1 MSRAFAWHFV
11 PDQQNFKKTYI
22 VRYKKTLLKR
32 FCSTIR
38 IDKKVTCFKYKLFGS
53 KQSCSV
59 DPKDCMIKTY
69 KAVEKA
75 QIKGPGFIVST
86 Q

>member
-1 MSRAFAWHFV
+1 M
-11 PDQQNFKKTYI
+11 
-22 VRYKKTLLKR
+22 VRYKKTLTER

-53 KQSCSV
+53 KQSFSV
-59 DPKDCMIKTY
+59 DPKDFMIKTY

-75 QIKGPGFIVST
+75 QIKGPGFIVPT